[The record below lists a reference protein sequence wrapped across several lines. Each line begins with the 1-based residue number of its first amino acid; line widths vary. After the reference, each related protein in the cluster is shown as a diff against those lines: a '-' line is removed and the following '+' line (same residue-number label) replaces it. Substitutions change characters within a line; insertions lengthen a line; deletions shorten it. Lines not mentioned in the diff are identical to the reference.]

1 MLGIYSSLTHM
12 DYCKARPLF
21 WATTAWLLQR
31 GRQSQRHWGHV
42 TWESGYCRKKRALL
56 IWGPVGYRVS
66 LHTCP
71 WWECNDLFLRGVVAQ
86 DRVSHLWTRLA
97 SSSETRLPLPLKC
110 WDLRCAPPYPVQWSF
125 PFRVNFIASMSYLR
139 YIISNKVKILT
150 CVACVLL
157 GCGRR

>member
-1 MLGIYSSLTHM
+1 MLGICWSLTRM

-21 WATTAWLLQR
+21 WAMTAWLLQR
-31 GRQSQRHWGHV
+31 GRQSQRHWGHI
-42 TWESGYCRKKRALL
+42 TWESEYCRKKRALL

-66 LHTCP
+66 LHTWP
-71 WWECNDLFLRGVVAQ
+71 ILRVQWSFFEGVVAQ
-86 DRVSHLWTRLA
+86 DRVSHLWIRLA
-97 SSSETRLPLPLKC
+97 SSSETCLPVPLKC
-110 WDLRCAPPYPVQWSF
+110 WDLRCAPPYPVQRSF

-139 YIISNKVKILT
+139 YIINNKVRILT